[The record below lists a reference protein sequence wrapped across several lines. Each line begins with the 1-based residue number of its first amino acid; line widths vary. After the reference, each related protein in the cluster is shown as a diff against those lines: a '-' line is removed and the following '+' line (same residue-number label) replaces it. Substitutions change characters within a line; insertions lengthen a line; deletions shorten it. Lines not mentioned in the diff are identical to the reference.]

1 MSSFN
6 DSSPENIV
14 AVVGEPSSS
23 HAHSNAL
30 SLEIHNRHQL
40 AITLIQND
48 REAKIREIKEKNKQI
63 EEKNMQIEEKN
74 KQLDEKN
81 LYIEELKGEKINMK
95 QEIQE
100 LRGIIASL
108 TNHLHESCQNIRH
121 QNLGD
126 VDSVK
131 V

>member
-1 MSSFN
+1 MASFN
-6 DSSPENIV
+6 DSSMERIV
-14 AVVGEPSSS
+14 TLDGEPLSSQ
-23 HAHSNAL
+23 AHSNAL
-30 SLEIHNRHQL
+30 SLGIHNRHQL
-40 AITLIQND
+40 AMTLIKND
-48 REAKIREIKEKNKQI
+48 REAKIREIEEKNK
-63 EEKNMQIEEKN
+63 QIEEKN

-81 LYIEELKGEKINMK
+81 LHIEELNGEKINMK

-108 TNHLHESCQNIRH
+108 TNHLHGSCQNIRH